1 MSGDWAAS
9 ALSWWQEAGVDTIV
23 GEEPRDW
30 MNPRPRPTA
39 AAATTPAAPETLPD
53 DLGAFQDWLL
63 GSLPVAG
70 SARVG
75 PAGDPSSGLMV
86 MVDMPSAEDV
96 TAARLLSGE
105 AGELFDRMMS
115 AMAPPRSRDSLYL
128 ASLSPARTATGM
140 LGPEEAA
147 ELARIALHHVGLV
160 APNALLLFGDACSKA
175 LLGAPVARARGRWH
189 ELATPAGKVR
199 ALATIRP
206 EKLLAQPNLKKLA
219 WEDLQRLMEG
229 LNP

>member
-9 ALSWWQEAGVDTIV
+9 ALTWWQEAGVDTIV
-23 GEEPRDW
+23 GEEPHDW
-30 MNPRPRPTA
+30 LNPRPRPTA
-39 AAATTPAAPETLPD
+39 AAATPAAPETLPD
-53 DLGAFQDWLL
+53 DLAGFQDWLL

-96 TAARLLSGE
+96 AAGRLLSGE
-105 AGELFDRMMS
+105 AGKLFDRMMS
-115 AMAPPRSRDSLYL
+115 AMTPPRGRDRLYL
-128 ASLSPARTATGM
+128 APLSPARTATGM
-140 LGPEEAA
+140 LGPEDAA
-147 ELARIALHHVGLV
+147 ELARIALHHVGLI
-160 APNALLLFGDACSKA
+160 APRALLLFGDACSKA
-175 LLGAPVARARGRWH
+175 LLGVPVAKARGRWH
-189 ELATPAGKVR
+189 ELATPTGKVR

-206 EKLLAQPNLKKLA
+206 EKLLAQPTLKKLA

>member
-23 GEEPRDW
+23 GEEARDW
-30 MNPRPRPTA
+30 LNPRSREAMAP
-39 AAATTPAAPETLPD
+39 AATAAAPETLPG
-53 DLGAFQDWLL
+53 DLAGFQEWLL
-63 GSLPVAG
+63 QNLPVAG
-70 SARVG
+70 SAPVG

-86 MVDMPSAEDV
+86 MVDMPSSEDV
-96 TAARLLSGE
+96 AAGRLLSGE
-105 AGELFDRMMS
+105 AGSLFDRMMS

-128 ASLSPARTATGM
+128 ASLSPSRTATGM

-160 APNALLLFGDACSKA
+160 APTALLLFGDACSKA

-189 ELATPAGKVR
+189 ELDTPAGTVR
-199 ALATIRP
+199 AVATIRP

>member
-30 MNPRPRPTA
+30 LNPRPA
-39 AAATTPAAPETLPD
+39 MAAAPEAKPAAADTLPG
-53 DLGAFQDWLL
+53 DLAGFQAWLL
-63 GSLPVAG
+63 EKLPIAG

-86 MVDMPSAEDV
+86 MVDMPSAGDV
-96 TAARLLSGE
+96 AAGALLSGE
-105 AGELFDRMMS
+105 AGALFDRMMS
-115 AMAPPRSRDSLYL
+115 AMAPPRDRNSLYL
-128 ASLSPARTATGM
+128 AALTPARTATGM
-140 LGPEEAA
+140 LGADEAA

-160 APNALLLFGDACSKA
+160 APKALLLFGDACSKA
-175 LLGAPVARARGRWH
+175 LLGAPVAKARGRWH
-189 ELATPAGKVR
+189 ELETPAGTVR